1 MLGLPLAVLMGP
13 AAARQTAP
21 AGETVGGVIRKP
33 DGKAVP
39 GVTLVVREGRLQVG
53 TGTTG
58 SDGRWEVPVPGP
70 GVYRVTI
77 DTSTLPRGVKLA
89 DPARRTL
96 DQVEVRPEQSKVVLF
111 PLGGGESTTPSRVS
125 RFLDL
130 ALDGLRLGAIVALA
144 AVGLSLI
151 FGVTGLVNFAHGELV
166 TFGAV
171 VAFFFSTSAGG
182 PRWPL
187 AVATALAVGIG
198 GGFGWLLEMGV
209 WRPLR
214 RRRTSLIA
222 LLVVSI
228 GLSLLIRHVI
238 LVVFKGDPRSYTQFA
253 IQRPM
258 HLGPASILPKNLV
271 VIVLS
276 LLVLVAVGMLLER
289 TRLGTAM
296 RAVADNK
303 DLAESSG
310 IDVERVILATWVL
323 AGALAALGGVLYGLT
338 QEVVWDMGFTL
349 LLTMFAAV
357 ILGGLGSAYGAMA
370 GGLVIGV
377 ASELS
382 TYWIEVE
389 FKVVV
394 SLMILIL
401 VLLFRPQ
408 GILGIRER
416 VG

>member
-1 MLGLPLAVLMGP
+1 LGVSLVVLAGP
-13 AAARQTAP
+13 AGARQPAP
-21 AGETVGGVIRKP
+21 TGESIGGTIRKP
-33 DGKAVP
+33 DGKPVP
-39 GVTLVVREGRLQVG
+39 NVTLTVHKSKLQVG

-58 SDGRWEVPVPGP
+58 PDGQWTVPVPGP
-70 GVYRVTI
+70 GIYQVLI
-77 DTSTLPRGVKLA
+77 DTSTLPKGVKLA

-96 DQVEVRPEQSKVVLF
+96 DQVEVRPEQAKVVLF
-111 PLGGGESTTPSRVS
+111 PLGGAGGATPSRVS
-125 RFLDL
+125 QLLNL
-130 ALDGLRLGAIVALA
+130 ALDGVRLGVIVALA

-171 VAFFFSTSAGG
+171 VAFFFSTSVGG

-187 AVATALAVGIG
+187 AVATVLAVGVG
-198 GGFGWLLEMGV
+198 GGFGWVLEMGL

-238 LVVFKGDPRSYTQFA
+238 LVVFKGDPRSYAQFA
-253 IQRPM
+253 IQHPL
-258 HLGPASILPKNLV
+258 HLGAVSILPKNLAA
-271 VIVLS
+271 IGLS
-276 LLVLVAVGMLLER
+276 LGVLVAVGLVLER

-310 IDVERVILATWVL
+310 IDVERVILATWVF
-323 AGALAALGGVLYGLT
+323 AGSLAALGGVLYGLT
-338 QEVVWDMGFTL
+338 QQVVWDMGFTL

-357 ILGGLGSAYGAMA
+357 ILGGLGSAYGAIA